1 MDTSKQI
8 LVSGFRGCKTSAI
21 ILRLPCHHLSIL
33 LLGHPQ
39 LDPGV
44 SLPHTLE
51 NLSCQ
56 VAGILRLLEDSSAHC
71 DGGLIP

>member
-21 ILRLPCHHLSIL
+21 IL